1 MLDDEPGP
9 LAIEQTERDEIV
21 SRSAVLDDGHA
32 AASPPIDHVVPMVRV
47 LGAVGIDNIDHEGRR
62 KVVELIVYLALHPD
76 GVGADRLTEA
86 LWPDAAPEPRT
97 LTRNVCYARKALG
110 LDADGNNHLPRIN
123 TEGRY
128 RLGPHVRCD
137 LLELIQLAKNAREA
151 EDTDTRLGLLG
162 EALGLVRDKPFDSV
176 IDYEWAWT
184 ENWVAVAESEAADA
198 AVLLAQTQL
207 AIGRDVVAVRA
218 ALVGLRAAPDDAR
231 LQQFLS

>member
-1 MLDDEPGP
+1 M
-9 LAIEQTERDEIV
+9 AATA
-21 SRSAVLDDGHA
+21 SRNV
-32 AASPPIDHVVPMVRV
+32 
-47 LGAVGIDNIDHEGRR
+47 
-62 KVVELIVYLALHPD
+62 
-76 GVGADRLTEA
+76 LTEA

-137 LLELIQLAKNAREA
+137 LLELIQLAKNARET
-151 EDTDTRLGLLG
+151 EDADTRLRLLG

-198 AVLLAQTQL
+198 AVLLAEAQL
-207 AIGRDVVAVRA
+207 ATGRDEEAVRTS
-218 ALVGLRAAPDDAR
+218 LVGLRAAPEDLR
-231 LQQFLS
+231 LQRLRTRDGQPN